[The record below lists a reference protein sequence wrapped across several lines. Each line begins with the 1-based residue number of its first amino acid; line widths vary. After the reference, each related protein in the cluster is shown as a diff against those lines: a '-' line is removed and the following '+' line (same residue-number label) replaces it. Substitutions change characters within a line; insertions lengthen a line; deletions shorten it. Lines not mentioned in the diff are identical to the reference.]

1 MYTIKSS
8 DFFKKGGINTALTA
22 IEVVKNI
29 ADDYS
34 SDHRLYVIYALNYKI
49 EFSFNENTSIHY
61 LMVEKTKPNGTKV
74 KKEVGRPDYVR
85 SGVKNYA
92 VKKILMDDTSRA
104 LIFIIEKKERSVAG
118 DSFRYMVE
126 ATLID

>member
-49 EFSFNENTSIHY
+49 EFSFHY
-61 LMVEKTKPNGTKV
+61 LMVEKFVGKEKYLSPYCMFIDDMSIFDKTLSEIVATY
-74 KKEVGRPDYVR
+74 KKEPNEYHNITIGD
-85 SGVKNYA
+85 A
-92 VKKILMDDTSRA
+92 VLCFDNGK
-104 LIFIIEKKERSVAG
+104 V
-118 DSFRYMVE
+118 DSLYY
-126 ATLID
+126 LP

>member
-49 EFSFNENTSIHY
+49 EFSSNENTSIHY
-61 LMVEKTKPNGTKV
+61 LMVEKFVGKEKYLSPYCMFIDDMSIFDKTLSEIVATY
-74 KKEVGRPDYVR
+74 KKEPNEYHNITIGD
-85 SGVKNYA
+85 A
-92 VKKILMDDTSRA
+92 VLCFDNGK
-104 LIFIIEKKERSVAG
+104 V
-118 DSFRYMVE
+118 DSLYY
-126 ATLID
+126 LP